1 MLTAS
6 APLSAASSGEAT
18 PPVRVAHS
26 TDSAFPALFAASVRK
41 GGGEVGAGVSDRSA
55 DPLPSLTTQ
64 ASAQEAAI
72 GWLGSL
78 GPPGGSRCYLSGRAP
93 RAACVISSTSAL
105 AHLRLGVAVTHAEAL
120 QDLWPTRA
128 AASFGCS
135 TSRPARTRRP
145 RWGPSGRGPFPS
157 AAHEPDLQAW
167 AASVWQAR
175 QAPPPGRAFLAYLP
189 LGGESVRGPGDAA
202 PSCGPGRRALSQPC
216 ALRASPPLWWGSTHR
231 ALSGSGGSRA
241 GVRRCASTVCI
252 SSRPAPHPTV
262 LEPSSMRRCS
272 VPDGAPA

>member
-120 QDLWPTRA
+120 QDLVADAR
-128 AASFGCS
+128 GCELRLFYF
-135 TSRPARTRRP
+135 TSVTYSATALGTFRPWTLPVRRP
-145 RWGPSGRGPFPS
+145 RARSAGLGRIRVAG
-157 AAHEPDLQAW
+157 
-167 AASVWQAR
+167 
-175 QAPPPGRAFLAYLP
+175 
-189 LGGESVRGPGDAA
+189 
-202 PSCGPGRRALSQPC
+202 
-216 ALRASPPLWWGSTHR
+216 T
-231 ALSGSGGSRA
+231 SGSPSRA
-241 GVRRCASTVCI
+241 GVSCV
-252 SSRPAPHPTV
+252 PAA
-262 LEPSSMRRCS
+262 
-272 VPDGAPA
+272 GG